1 MLYCRFQKC
10 VLLNFV
16 SNVRQRR
23 RYLNAYVLEPSVGRN
38 LIKMTFRIFVLTA
51 LTISCSYKSDK
62 VDDLDNQQIAN
73 PLNRF
78 DWRKG
83 AEFTQIKDNNAI
95 ALQLTRADSLTLR
108 YRIELNRQWKG
119 STFDTG
125 TIVFQK
131 TLADTGILLTEQSS
145 ECRLTVFISNDSL
158 QHNLY
163 AQIERLCSDTTEN
176 ILNDDFPM
184 IRLKGG
190 F

>member
-1 MLYCRFQKC
+1 M
-10 VLLNFV
+10 
-16 SNVRQRR
+16 
-23 RYLNAYVLEPSVGRN
+23 
-38 LIKMTFRIFVLTA
+38 
-51 LTISCSYKSDK
+51 
-62 VDDLDNQQIAN
+62 
-73 PLNRF
+73 
-78 DWRKG
+78 
-83 AEFTQIKDNNAI
+83 
-95 ALQLTRADSLTLR
+95 QLTRADSLTLR

-131 TLADTGILLTEQSS
+131 TLAHTGILLTEQSS